1 MIVPQAVAQNFET
14 LLVTRAI
21 AGFFGGIIQNAM
33 EIFIADMWLTD
44 DKRNLPMTLF
54 TFLCIQASLWAQFWT
69 QKSKFCPGDGESF
82 VIEIRRKCI

>member
-1 MIVPQAVAQNFET
+1 MIVPQAVAQNFGT

-21 AGFFGGIIQNAM
+21 AGFFGGIVQNAM

-54 TFLCIQASLWAQFWT
+54 TFLYISGFTLGSILDAIVKILSWRW
-69 QKSKFCPGDGESF
+69 
-82 VIEIRRKCI
+82 